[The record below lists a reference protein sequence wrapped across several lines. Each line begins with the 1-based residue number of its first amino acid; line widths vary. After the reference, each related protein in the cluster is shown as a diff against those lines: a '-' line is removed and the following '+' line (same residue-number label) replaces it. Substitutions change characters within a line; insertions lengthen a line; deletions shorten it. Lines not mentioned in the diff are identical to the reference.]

1 MLKCRPP
8 LAASRST
15 LMSHLFNLTALVPP
29 SADALGEINI
39 FSTIRDL
46 VVNSTGEGS
55 WISWAQVFSAIFIAL
70 LLDFVQRRVVAR
82 LKKRL
87 ERTDT
92 PWDEALLDA
101 VTAPVSMLIWVCGI
115 AQAATFVNIDTRF
128 MDDIVVLTLIASVTW
143 FITRL
148 IRNAQANL
156 VAISDLKADQDDR
169 LDPGT
174 VDAIGKLARTAV
186 LITAVLISLQQVGI
200 NISAIL
206 AFGGIGGIAV
216 GFAAKDLLANFF
228 GGLMI
233 YMDRPFRTGDWIR
246 SPDRNIEG
254 TVESIGWRLT
264 RIRTFDK
271 RPLYVPNSIFASI
284 AVENPQRMLNRRI
297 YETIGI
303 RYADLPQMHAITT
316 DVKAMLTEHPEID
329 ATQTLMVNFNAFGPS
344 SVDFFVYTF
353 TRTTNWQYFH
363 QVKHQI
369 LLQISEIIT
378 GHGAEIAFPT
388 TTLHVASLPPGQ
400 GSQTA
405 GA

>member
-1 MLKCRPP
+1 MLF
-8 LAASRST
+8 
-15 LMSHLFNLTALVPP
+15 HLTALLPGSP
-29 SADALGEINI
+29 EPAGEVNI
-39 FSTIRDL
+39 FSAVRDL
-46 VVNSTGEGS
+46 ITDLTGQGG
-55 WISWAQVFSAIFIAL
+55 WVSWAQVFSIVFIAL
-70 LLDFVQRRVVAR
+70 LLDFVQRRVVVS
-82 LKKRL
+82 LKKRTA
-87 ERTDT
+87 RTDT
-92 PWDEALLDA
+92 PWDDAILDA
-101 VTAPVSMLIWVCGI
+101 LTAPISMLIWVCGI
-115 AQAATFVNIDTRF
+115 AQAATFVDIETRF
-128 MDDIVVLTLIASVTW
+128 MDDIVVLTVIAAVAW
-143 FITRL
+143 FLTRL

-156 VAISDLKADQDDR
+156 IASSADKADETDR

-186 LITAVLISLQQVGI
+186 LITAALIGLQQIGI

-254 TVESIGWRLT
+254 TVEAIGWRLT
-264 RIRTFDK
+264 RIRTFDQ
-271 RPLYVPNSIFASI
+271 RPLFVPNSIFANI

-303 RYADLPQMHAITT
+303 RYDDLPQMHAITR
-316 DVKAMLTEHPEID
+316 DVKAMLSEHPEID
-329 ATQTLMVNFNAFGPS
+329 ATKTLMVNFNAFGPS

-363 QVKHQI
+363 QVKHEI
-369 LLQISEIIT
+369 LLKIAGIIS

-388 TTLHVASLPPGQ
+388 TTLHVASMPPEHAAPGPP
-400 GSQTA
+400 A
-405 GA
+405 HER